1 MIRYGDRVF
10 LHEGSRWY
18 LWESS
23 WKMYRPIDGLRWT
36 GTDLKLDDRAYCTDP
51 MDDLYG
57 FGTHRMYNHCFN
69 LSQSFGDIEN
79 AKPVPFLTIGTP
91 EWFRDR
97 PIALTPCAPRDI
109 ESWKRMNLRRKT
121 VRRHA
126 RKTFTKRNTK

>member
-1 MIRYGDRVF
+1 
-10 LHEGSRWY
+10 
-18 LWESS
+18 
-23 WKMYRPIDGLRWT
+23 MYRPIDGLRWT

-121 VRRHA
+121 VRRHV